1 MKQNFIVSHA
11 GIQNLPYTKNRR
23 FDLRLL
29 VVDDNEEITEAIHFF
44 CESKKDIECY
54 MINDGQQGLERIKRE
69 KFDLIMLDLA
79 MPEFSG
85 YDVIKSLKEDDVIE
99 SKNIVVF
106 TASSDP
112 KIINEIR
119 NSGDKEVFKKPFSLE
134 GRIDRKISSHRL
146 RAYENR

>member
-29 VVDDNEEITEAIHFF
+29 VVDDSEEITEAIHFF

-99 SKNIVVF
+99 SKNIVVLL
-106 TASSDP
+106 P
-112 KIINEIR
+112 H
-119 NSGDKEVFKKPFSLE
+119 
-134 GRIDRKISSHRL
+134 RIQRSKMK
-146 RAYENR
+146 